1 MINLL
6 YDGSFEG
13 FLSLVYE
20 VYHKKLRVNEIY
32 TLSSDSL
39 LSFDAQE
46 IITNQTHAK
55 KVLESLHVKF
65 LKEHYELIVNTFLCD
80 CYHLEKELLEFIIL
94 GFKDQKNL
102 KNINIQSIFRL
113 HELQKEYFRLVHR
126 MYGFVRFEELE
137 DKTLYAKIETKFNVL
152 PFLGRHFHKRLST
165 CNFIIHDIKRNLA
178 FVKSNKDAQIR
189 SVASFEAPTLSQ
201 EEEHFKRLWK
211 VFFESVAI
219 KERENKKLQ
228 QNFVPLLYR
237 TYMSE
242 FA

>member
-1 MINLL
+1 MRNLL

-55 KVLESLHVKF
+55 RVLKSLHVKF

-102 KNINIQSIFRL
+102 KNINIQSIF
-113 HELQKEYFRLVHR
+113 
-126 MYGFVRFEELE
+126 M
-137 DKTLYAKIETKFNVL
+137 
-152 PFLGRHFHKRLST
+152 
-165 CNFIIHDIKRNLA
+165 
-178 FVKSNKDAQIR
+178 
-189 SVASFEAPTLSQ
+189 
-201 EEEHFKRLWK
+201 
-211 VFFESVAI
+211 
-219 KERENKKLQ
+219 
-228 QNFVPLLYR
+228 
-237 TYMSE
+237 
-242 FA
+242 